1 MADSGATM
9 IVHQTR
15 VSQPDGCALLPPT
28 GISSYPEERPLRVY
42 GTATL
47 IAGETAL
54 HQECA
59 FHLVGHLSSQTQPS
73 PPPTSISRE
82 GGVPAGPPSPTCVK
96 DTLWETEPPYE

>member
-1 MADSGATM
+1 MGDSGATV

-15 VSQPDGCALLPPT
+15 VSQPDGCAPLPPT

-59 FHLVGHLSSQTQPS
+59 FHLVGHLNSQTQPS
-73 PPPTSISRE
+73 PPHLRQQGGRGTSRTSFCNVCQ
-82 GGVPAGPPSPTCVK
+82 GYSLGNGAS
-96 DTLWETEPPYE
+96 L

>member
-1 MADSGATM
+1 MGDGGATV

-15 VSQPDGCALLPPT
+15 VSQPDGCAPVPPT
-28 GISSYPEERPLRVY
+28 GISSYPEEEPLRVY

-59 FHLVGHLSSQTQPS
+59 FHLVGHLNSQTTL
-73 PPPTSISRE
+73 TSVSRE
-82 GGVPAGPPSPTCVK
+82 GGVPAGPPYLTCV
-96 DTLWETEPPYE
+96 